1 MNTRKEILK
10 EQKEAEFY
18 NRLITDCNYFQTVTL
33 GDALYGKNL
42 NAKVPRDAKIEA
54 YGKECCRI
62 ILMAY
67 NAGMID
73 EHFKTIADMEQIGLV
88 GNIPVHGA
96 WNNPNEVFIMPKTD
110 TAKVALWASETLQ
123 EILNPSYKSIWKR
136 DEEFI
141 AKADPEHLKD
151 LEDLARKLKFV

>member
-18 NRLITDCNYFQTVTL
+18 NRLITDCNYFQTFTL
-33 GDALYGKNL
+33 GDALFG
-42 NAKVPRDAKIEA
+42 KVPHSKIPKNAEHEA

-73 EHFKTIADMEQIGLV
+73 EHFKTVADMEQIGV
-88 GNIPVHGA
+88 IEDIPCFGT
-96 WNNPNEVFIMPKTD
+96 WDSPNEVLIMPKTD

-123 EILNPSYKSIWKR
+123 EILNPSYNSIWKR
-136 DEEFI
+136 DERFTS
-141 AKADPEHLKD
+141 KVNPEDLK
-151 LEDLARKLKFV
+151 EVEELARKLKFV